1 MPKVIVK
8 TGTPQDGEYDLDL
21 SQFSWRERAY
31 ITEVSGTKPPEYLKK
46 WFDVDPMTVL
56 ATVAV
61 MIQRAGKNPN
71 IEQLMD
77 ADENSITVDYSDLV
91 PAEGDAGPPDVAA
104 SPSSSE
110 GEGEKSESS
119 GTSG

>member
-31 ITEVSGTKPPEYLKK
+31 ITEISGTKPPEYLKK

-91 PAEGDAGPPDVAA
+91 KTEDDASPPAEA
-104 SPSSSE
+104 SLPSGSGSE
-110 GEGEKSESS
+110 DENEKNE
-119 GTSG
+119 TSG